1 MMKQQNMTTRPTVS
15 TGRTEQTSKKLT
27 LMDFAEVFLTL
38 PETSKHEVL
47 GYAKCLY
54 ASEGTTGSRPQIA
67 K

>member
-1 MMKQQNMTTRPTVS
+1 MKQQNMTTRPTVS
-15 TGRTEQTSKKLT
+15 TGRTEQTSKKRI

-67 K
+67 N

>member
-1 MMKQQNMTTRPTVS
+1 MKQQNVAIPAAVPS
-15 TGRTEQTSKKLT
+15 GETEHGPKKLT

-54 ASEGTTGSRPQIA
+54 ASKGTAGSRPQAA

>member
-1 MMKQQNMTTRPTVS
+1 MRQQNTVTPIAVPFEGNS
-15 TGRTEQTSKKLT
+15 QAPRKLT

-38 PETSKHEVL
+38 PEASKHEVL

-54 ASEGTTGSRPQIA
+54 ASKETVS

>member
-1 MMKQQNMTTRPTVS
+1 MQQQNMTAHPMIPTE
-15 TGRTEQTSKKLT
+15 GTEQASKKLT

-54 ASEGTTGSRPQIA
+54 ASKGSVDGKPQPTP
-67 K
+67 